1 MILRWEILPH
11 ALVFCLGLLLAAA
24 DSSAAVLGWGRDD
37 QGQLGLK
44 RSIVESAPV
53 LVGNGGWVDGKQVVQ
68 VSNGGTHTLALTV
81 DGCVYAWGDN
91 DCGQLGNGSLRPEK
105 VPVQVPMGAFGGK
118 QLVGV
123 SAGWQSSY
131 AWSEDG
137 AVFAWGDSE
146 FGQCGQ
152 FAEHVT
158 TPSRILSGALE
169 TQSVKKLVS
178 GNSFVMA
185 LCQSGEVVVWG
196 YNHGG
201 QLGDGTTTNNAVP
214 SVVLSG
220 EEPEPLVAVDVSA
233 GNFHALAVLE
243 DGRLFSWG
251 WHAWGGLGRGGSYLV
266 PGAVEFSESFGGR
279 KVRQAVAGYVHTLI
293 LADDGSLFACG
304 NNNGAYTYLGNEDDA
319 REQYTFTPVAVR
331 MQELGGRTIV
341 QLAAGAGHS
350 LALADDGSLYAWG
363 KSSLGHPFLSSIQ
376 VPVEVPESGA
386 RLGRKASRLA
396 SGVRSNTQHVVT
408 EDGRLIGWGNN
419 SLGQVGVGEPWRDEP
434 VNLMLLEQAGGV
446 CLEASKSRAYLSLE
460 DPDDPSSSMVYALD
474 PTASFRKRF
483 LKSQQGLEDVQLAAG
498 EDHVLMLD
506 GDGRIYATG
515 GNDSGQLGN
524 GTTVG
529 GNAVVEVSR
538 AGALAGKE
546 GAQVAAGLGFSVVR
560 TRDGGLFSWGKNDR
574 GQLGNG
580 GVASVTEPVAVVAGG
595 VLAGIVPAWIAAGDR
610 HVLVV
615 STDGRLFAWG
625 ANEGGQLGD
634 GTTEDRLSPV
644 EVPRTGELQGRIL
657 TRAWA
662 GSTHSVVMDSSG
674 RLFAWGSNHR
684 GQLGVGFESVQEL
697 EAVPVVM
704 AGDLAGKSVVKVAAG
719 LDCTLIL
726 CADGTVCGM
735 GDNRYG
741 VLALEDRLDRAEPTA
756 MADAVLLSSRRI
768 TDLSLGKGGQHVLA
782 VTQAVDAPE
791 LGVIGMLPESK
802 EGFSEGGLRLGPS
815 VGYETSGQLRL
826 SNLGN
831 EALVISQ
838 ASIEGPDASSFTMTG
853 TFPRT
858 LLPGEMG
865 LSALSLTISVSA
877 SVRQHARLRLVT
889 NDPACPE
896 LWADLNLGY
905 ADVRSLVPMPDVITV
920 NQGFPA
926 ELSASIVADAGC
938 RFRWTRATSPSLVLS
953 VRRDFLLK
961 RARLEDA
968 GDYKLEIYSPST
980 GAFRYLAS
988 TQLVVKATPWISR
1001 QPVSVSG
1008 PAGGSAL
1015 FSVAATTPSGV
1026 IGYQW
1031 YHDDQPL
1038 AGANQAELMLSPLRP
1053 DMQGGYRVE
1062 LTNGQGTVS
1071 SEQATLSVS
1080 LGAPVQAGLISEL
1093 AFEGEPAVLHSQCF
1107 GTAPLQVEWSRS
1119 GRLIRGATGLS
1130 YSPSVRMNSAVMG
1143 RYSYQASNSLSSG
1156 PFSSTTGWLGMM
1168 KRAPSTASV
1177 VSGKTISLSCT
1188 ASCPA
1193 GAALAYEWRFN
1204 GASMS
1209 GLPGVQGRD
1218 GRTLKISPVSAAHAG
1233 VYACLITMTSPEGS
1247 VVRSHGDT
1255 RLTVFEVPSLT
1266 AESLVLAPVRV
1277 GQRVSVPLFGLKNPD
1292 RYSASGLPPGL
1303 VLNKTTGMI
1312 TGRPLAARIDKGANV
1327 PYKVR
1332 LTAAN
1337 AAGSTVHEVD
1347 WLVLPFFE
1355 SVVGQC
1361 YGLVAR
1367 DPAINGLA
1375 GLAWGLGGRL
1385 EIVVTKSGAS
1395 SGFLTLGSDRHAL
1408 KGDWI
1413 LASAH
1418 AAPHCVYVIKRKAPL
1433 TPLSLPLVMDP
1444 ASGELQND
1452 SEQPVSVLMT
1462 ARFMRPEASRA
1473 GAYNAV
1479 FERATIEAKDA
1490 PAGNGIVSLNLNTTG
1505 LVKWTG
1511 RLAEGTSFTASSG
1524 RAEAGHVP
1532 VHLLLHGGRG
1542 SLQGWVRLDA
1552 ASELSG
1558 NLDWAKAAD
1567 LKSPSYP
1574 AGFELHALYLSG
1586 VRYMRPVSGNL
1597 MGYAA
1602 GELNSLLTLTG
1613 ESLGAAISQPVT
1625 LTETQGMRVP
1635 GNPDGLKLTL
1645 QPGTGWFSGSFNPAT
1660 EPKRGGIIQGI
1671 LLPGAGTGHGFFLQ
1685 PGKVEPS
1692 KVSGVLRL
1700 GPN

>member
-1 MILRWEILPH
+1 MILRWEVLPH
-11 ALVFCLGLLLAAA
+11 ALVFCLGLLLVAA

-44 RSIVESAPV
+44 RSIVEGAPV
-53 LVGNGGWVDGKQVVQ
+53 LVGDEGWVDGKQVVQ
-68 VSNGGTHTLALTV
+68 VSNGGTHTLALTA

-105 VPVQVPMGAFGGK
+105 VPAQVPMGAFGGK
-118 QLVGV
+118 QVAGV

-220 EEPEPLVAVDVSA
+220 EEPEPLVAMDVSA

-331 MQELGGRTIV
+331 MQEFGGRTIV

-408 EDGRLIGWGNN
+408 EDGRLIGWGSN

-434 VNLMLLEQAGGV
+434 ANLMLLDQAGGV
-446 CLEASKSRAYLSLE
+446 RLEASKSRTYLSLE
-460 DPDDPSSSMVYALD
+460 DPGDPSSSMVYALD

-483 LKSQQGLEDVQLAAG
+483 LKSQQGLEGVQLAAG

-580 GVASVTEPVAVVAGG
+580 GVASVTEPVAVAAGG

-644 EVPRTGELQGRIL
+644 EVPRTGELEGRIL

-674 RLFAWGSNHR
+674 RLFAWGSNQR

-905 ADVRSLVPMPDVITV
+905 ADVRSLEPMPDVITV

-980 GAFRYLAS
+980 GDFRYLAS

-1038 AGANQAELMLSPLRP
+1038 AGANQAELTLSPLRP
-1053 DMQGGYRVE
+1053 DMQGRYRVE

-1071 SEQATLSVS
+1071 SEQATLNVS

-1130 YSPSVRMNSAVMG
+1130 YSPSSRMSSAVMG
-1143 RYSYQASNSLSSG
+1143 RYSYQASNSLSSV

-1177 VSGKTISLSCT
+1177 VSGKTIYLSCT

-1233 VYACLITMTSPEGS
+1233 VYACQITMTSPEGS

-1255 RLTVFEVPSLT
+1255 RLTVFDVPSLT
-1266 AESLVLAPVRV
+1266 PESLVLAPVRV

-1375 GLAWGLGGRL
+1375 GLACGLGGRL

-1418 AAPHCVYVIKRKAPL
+1418 AAPRCVYVIKRKAPL
-1433 TPLSLPLVMDP
+1433 APLSLPLVMDP

-1452 SEQPVSVLMT
+1452 SEQPVSVLLT

-1567 LKSPSYP
+1567 QKSPSYP
-1574 AGFELHALYLSG
+1574 AGFELHTLYLSG
-1586 VRYMRPVSGNL
+1586 ARYMRPVSGNL
-1597 MGYAA
+1597 MGYAVS
-1602 GELNSLLTLTG
+1602 ELNSLLTLTG

-1625 LTETQGMRVP
+1625 LTEAQGMRVP
-1635 GNPDGLKLTL
+1635 GNPDGVKLTL

-1660 EPKRGGIIQGI
+1660 EPNRGGIIQGI

-1692 KVSGVLRL
+1692 KVSGMLRL